1 MNTWQVIVRTF
12 VSTIDILLILILG
25 RESALREKEYK
36 IVAVLIL
43 LNLAGVW
50 V

>member
-1 MNTWQVIVRTF
+1 MNTWQIIAKTV
-12 VSTIDILLILILG
+12 VSTIDLLLILILG
-25 RESALREKEYK
+25 RESALRDKEYK